1 MNEYRSHRVEILIG
15 TIATGFIMLALAL
28 YILLEPGR
36 IQSAQASMLD
46 VQLNDSMS
54 LYAENCSVCHGLQG
68 EGIGSIP
75 PLDNPALRTMPS
87 IDLIKTISRGR
98 FNTAMPAWSL
108 EDGGPLS
115 DYQITE
121 MVALIKSGNWSTTR
135 DRVVNLGL
143 APLVPFTTEPDP
155 AILEKVGT
163 LPDGATLQSAI
174 KIFSAQCV
182 SCHGADG
189 QGTKIA
195 PILNDPKVREKIADE
210 LTRTVTLGRAGT
222 LMAGWNNVLTPEEI
236 AAMVTLVQRWNEVP
250 AGAIPAPNMPIATTA
265 ESIAQG
271 GSLFTANCSRCHG
284 PSGQGSQ
291 RAPAINVKSVLTTT
305 NDQALQLIITNG
317 VPGTAMPAW
326 GTRMTDADIQAIV
339 GFIRQWEAAAPE
351 VATPVMGGGG
361 PAWRQVTTQT
371 TSQWWQVFDWRVLLV
386 LIAILALAFTLISM
400 GSTALKKAERT
411 A

>member
-1 MNEYRSHRVEILIG
+1 MNEYRSHRLEILTG
-15 TIATGFIMLALAL
+15 TIATGLIMLALAL

-98 FNTAMPAWSL
+98 FNTAMPAWSQQ
-108 EDGGPLS
+108 DGGPLS

-121 MVALIKSGNWSTTR
+121 MVALIQAGNWSTTR

-163 LPDGATLQSAI
+163 LPGGATLQTAI

-189 QGTKIA
+189 LGTKIA
-195 PILNDPKVREKIADE
+195 PILNDPKVREKTADE

-222 LMAGWNNVLTPEEI
+222 LMAGWNNVLTSEEI

-250 AGAIPAPNMPIATTA
+250 AGAIPAPNVPIATTA

-284 PSGQGSQ
+284 PAGQGSQ
-291 RAPAINVKSVLTTT
+291 RAPAINVKSILTTT

-339 GFIRQWEAAAPE
+339 GFIRQWEATAPE
-351 VATPVMGGGG
+351 VATPVQGGGG
-361 PAWRQVTTQT
+361 PAWRQTTT
-371 TSQWWQVFDWRVLLV
+371 KTSTQWWQVFDWRVLLG
-386 LIAILALAFTLISM
+386 LTAILSIAFPLISM
-400 GSTALKKAERT
+400 GYTALKKAKKT
-411 A
+411 V

>member
-1 MNEYRSHRVEILIG
+1 MNEYRSHRLEILIG
-15 TIATGFIMLALAL
+15 TIATALIMLALAF

-36 IQSAQASMLD
+36 IQSAQANTLTA
-46 VQLNDSMS
+46 QLNDSMS

-68 EGIGSIP
+68 KGIGSIP
-75 PLDNPALRTMPS
+75 PLDNPALRTMPAV
-87 IDLIKTISRGR
+87 DLIKTVSRGR
-98 FNTAMPAWSL
+98 FNTAMPAWSQ

-121 MVALIKSGNWSTTR
+121 MVALIQSGNWETTR

-163 LPDGATLQSAI
+163 LSDGATLQIAI

-189 QGTKIA
+189 LGTKIA
-195 PILNDPKVREKIADE
+195 PVLNDPKVREKTTEE
-210 LTRTVTLGRAGT
+210 LNRAVTLGRAGT

-236 AAMVTLVQRWNEVP
+236 TAMVTLVQRWDEVP
-250 AGAIPAPNMPIATTA
+250 AGAIPAPNVPIPTTA

-271 GSLFTANCSRCHG
+271 GSLFSANCSRCHG
-284 PSGQGSQ
+284 PTGQGSQ
-291 RAPAINVKSVLTTT
+291 RAPAINVKSILTTT

-317 VPGTAMPAW
+317 VPGTAMPVW
-326 GTRMTDADIQAIV
+326 GTRMTEADIQAIV
-339 GFIRQWEAAAPE
+339 GFIRQWEATAPE
-351 VATPVMGGGG
+351 VATPVRGGGG
-361 PAWRQVTTQT
+361 PAWRQTITQT
-371 TSQWWQVFDWRVLLV
+371 STQWWQIFDWRVMLSVTAL
-386 LIAILALAFTLISM
+386 LALAFTLILIGLSD
-400 GSTALKKAERT
+400 LKKAGKT
-411 A
+411 V